1 MAQHRFDGVLHSA
14 HDLVAVRGIHM
25 KGDYVEESTA
35 ATVHDLSQR
44 GRLASIRA
52 THEGVG
58 IGLANSPRAIL
69 HHDVDERFNATIPS

>member
-1 MAQHRFDGVLHSA
+1 
-14 HDLVAVRGIHM
+14 M

-44 GRLASIRA
+44 GRIASIRA

-58 IGLANSPRAIL
+58 IGLRIARAPYSITTLTKDSMLPFHRDSGSFYSPHAEIAVL
-69 HHDVDERFNATIPS
+69 